1 MKFHAPISVVFT
13 SLNLVFSDDPVYVVD
28 ENGRIVGILGD

>member
-1 MKFHAPISVVFT
+1 MNIHAPISVVFT

-28 ENGRIVGILGD
+28 ENGRVIGIVGE

>member
-1 MKFHAPISVVFT
+1 MKSHAPISVVFT

-28 ENGRIVGILGD
+28 ENGRIVGIVGE